1 MLATPSFTLLLFLYP
16 FKATCNSMQYFFF
29 KPKVKFK
36 FNDFGINDTH
46 TSKC

>member
-16 FKATCNSMQYFFF
+16 FKATCNSMQFFF